1 MKWSMQQLYRY
12 INEPL
17 EFEGKV
23 DYAEYV
29 KNCGDIIRMDEV
41 EYSGKCSVIGTDRFL
56 FELSIKTTMYLE
68 DCWTLEE
75 VPFEVDL
82 EVDEI
87 FCKDIDDED
96 ARYIE
101 KNTVDLYDIIWE
113 NVLLEKPIRITKQ

>member
-17 EFEGKV
+17 EFEEKV
-23 DYAEYV
+23 DYTEYV

-75 VPFEVDL
+75 VPFKVDL

-87 FCKDIDDED
+87 FCKDIEDED

-113 NVLLEKPIRITKQ
+113 NVLLEKPIRMTKQ

>member
-23 DYAEYV
+23 DYTEFV